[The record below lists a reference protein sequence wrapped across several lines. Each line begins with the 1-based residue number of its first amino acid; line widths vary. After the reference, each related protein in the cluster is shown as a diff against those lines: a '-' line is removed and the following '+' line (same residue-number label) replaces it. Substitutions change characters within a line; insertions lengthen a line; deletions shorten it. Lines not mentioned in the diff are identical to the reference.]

1 MKAETFIQLMTFF
14 LLSLITS
21 STLGLPFS
29 NSAKAEVNGNS
40 IDVNSEYSSGT
51 ISSPIQTLSLWYAW
65 INCNGTQVIYLAYQS
80 TSVRPPVI
88 TFVGQRYITE
98 NDEEVFVG
106 NTLTG
111 MEVYNDT
118 NGNGIPDGPSEILY
132 NFAVNSS
139 ASFEATPIKK
149 SIVQGTAH
157 YTWGVRYNDIDG
169 FFLTNDQV
177 EGANVI
183 LEYLNFSF
191 DFSILGNRS
200 ILKTDFGIGRI
211 TDVTYSNFNLNLT
224 GLSLSLLYGTAVLTP
239 KNHVTLVD
247 GSPYNSM
254 TAQASTGPAESGQIT
269 IGNVTAYEFLFG
281 QNYTLF
287 TASQNQS
294 IPSLAVGAAQES
306 VSEGLYRPVE
316 PLISD
321 FEDVLNGVFSKMG
334 TINEPI
340 NLDYINSS
348 FLYRVCYPDWS
359 GNPIEHDPEYVAHL
373 TTSANS
379 VLPTTSFP
387 WIFLISAVII
397 SSAVLLGAIYDL
409 KRTRKIG
416 FLKTL
421 NVRRKT

>member
-1 MKAETFIQLMTFF
+1 MKAKILIQIVTCF
-14 LLSLITS
+14 LLSLMIS
-21 STLGLPFS
+21 SALSLPFS
-29 NSAKAEVNGNS
+29 TNVKAELNGDS

-51 ISSPIQTLSLWYAW
+51 IGSPIQTLSLWYAW
-65 INCNGTQVIYLAYQS
+65 ISCNGTQVIYLAYQS

-98 NDEEVFVG
+98 NNEEVFVG

-139 ASFEATPIKK
+139 ASFEATPIEK
-149 SIVQGTAH
+149 SMVQGIAH

-169 FFLTNDQV
+169 FLLTNDQV
-177 EGANVI
+177 ESANVI

-239 KNHVTLVD
+239 KSHETLID
-247 GSPYNSM
+247 GSSYNSM
-254 TAQASTGPAESGQIT
+254 TAQASTEPAESGQIK
-269 IGNVTAYEFLFG
+269 IENVIAYEFLFG

-287 TASQNQS
+287 TGPQNQS
-294 IPSLAVGAAQES
+294 IPSLTVGAAQQS
-306 VSEGLYRPVE
+306 VSEGLYMSVE
-316 PLISD
+316 WSLSN
-321 FEDVLNGVFSKMG
+321 FQSVLNDVFSKIS

-340 NLDYINSS
+340 SLDYTNSS
-348 FLYRVCYPDWS
+348 FLYRVCYPYWS

-373 TTSANS
+373 TTSNS

-387 WIFLISAVII
+387 WIFLVSAVII

-409 KRTRKIG
+409 KRTRKIS
-416 FLKTL
+416 FSKKL
-421 NVRRKT
+421 NVWGKT